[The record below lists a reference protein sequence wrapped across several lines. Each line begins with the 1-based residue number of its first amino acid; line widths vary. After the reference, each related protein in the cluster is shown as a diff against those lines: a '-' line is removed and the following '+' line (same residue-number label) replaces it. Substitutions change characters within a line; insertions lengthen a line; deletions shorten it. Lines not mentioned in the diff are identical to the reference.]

1 MKQRSFPTQRPMERR
16 FYISPEFNIYEVY
29 AEQGFFITGVANSG
43 YGDTNHGELGNNL
56 NELE

>member
-1 MKQRSFPTQRPMERR
+1 MERC
-16 FYISPEFNIYEVY
+16 FYTSPEFNIYEVY
-29 AEQGFFITGVANSG
+29 TEQGFFITGVANSG